1 MSTEVSSNA
10 AGNTGQAAGAQPSA
24 PAKMSRE
31 SVTIIATLLVATFV
45 VILNETIMNVALQ
58 RLMVDLGVDA
68 PTVQWLA
75 TGFMLTMAV
84 VIPTTGF
91 ILQSLSTRAVFMLA
105 MGLFTGGTAL
115 AAAAPGFEILL
126 LARIIQA
133 GGTAIMLPLLMT
145 TILTLVPVARRGAVM
160 GNVSIAISVAPAMGP
175 TVSGLIL
182 EHFTWRFMF
191 VFVLLD
197 LRAFNIR
204 MFTVSVLLMVVAMMA
219 LFGGVI
225 LLPLYLQEIRGL
237 GSLETGLVL
246 LPGGLAMGLLGPVI
260 GRIFDKVGPLPL
272 TLSGSVLMVLA
283 LWQFSMLDAGTPVW
297 WIVTLHVGL
306 SFGLA
311 FLFTPAFTTGLN
323 PLPPHLY
330 SHGSAIMSTSQ
341 QVAGAAGTALLVSI
355 FAFVSASSGM
365 VAGMNAAFLAATV
378 IAAAAVVLSAM
389 TRKTEGAGAG
399 HGAHSPN
406 WVARTVFLTQQNEC
420 SRYFLGS
427 AGVELAQFL
436 DQHVRGLDDAV
447 VPEPGQDGVAGA
459 GEDVVDL
466 AAGHPEVRRAL
477 FAHHDQGLQRQ
488 FQERL
493 GRHVR
498 GDDGLDLADTGAHQF
513 ALLLALG
520 RAGGQLVGQGQ
531 HRKRHPGREGSAGLQ
546 PALQDGECAVVIPGG
561 DGALVLGGPVG
572 LDAVV
577 HGHRRIVDGQPLH
590 REGPGRVQGNGTAE
604 AVAEHVRAGG
614 VLHDGREVPDV
625 HVQRVIL
632 RLR

>member
-1 MSTEVSSNA
+1 MSTELSSNA
-10 AGNTGQAAGAQPSA
+10 PGDPAQATGAQASAQAAPAT

-58 RLMVDLGVDA
+58 RLMVDLRIDA
-68 PTVQWLA
+68 PTVQWLS

-105 MGLFTGGTAL
+105 MGLFAGGTAL

-126 LARIIQA
+126 LARIVQA

-145 TILTLVPVARRGAVM
+145 TILTLVPVAKRGAVM

-182 EHFTWRFMF
+182 EHFSWRFMF
-191 VFVLLD
+191 VFVLPVALAALALGAKYLTNVGETEKTKLDFLSVFLTIPAFGGVVYGLSQIGGGQGGQGGPGTAAIGALVIGVASLAVFVLRQLRLQKAEAPLLD
-197 LRAFNIR
+197 LRAFNFR

-237 GSLETGLVL
+237 GSLETGLAL

-272 TLSGSVLMVLA
+272 TVTGSILMVLS
-283 LWQFSMLDAGTPVW
+283 LWQFSMLDAGTAVW

-311 FLFTPAFTTGLN
+311 LLFTPAFTTGLN

-330 SHGSAIMSTSQ
+330 SHGSAIMSTTQ

-355 FAFVSASSGM
+355 FAVVSAASGL
-365 VAGMNAAFLAATV
+365 VAGMSAAFLTATV
-378 IAAAAVVLSAM
+378 IALAAVVLSAM
-389 TRKTEGAGAG
+389 MRKTEGAAPGHGAG
-399 HGAHSPN
+399 H
-406 WVARTVFLTQQNEC
+406 
-420 SRYFLGS
+420 
-427 AGVELAQFL
+427 
-436 DQHVRGLDDAV
+436 
-447 VPEPGQDGVAGA
+447 
-459 GEDVVDL
+459 
-466 AAGHPEVRRAL
+466 
-477 FAHHDQGLQRQ
+477 
-488 FQERL
+488 
-493 GRHVR
+493 
-498 GDDGLDLADTGAHQF
+498 
-513 ALLLALG
+513 
-520 RAGGQLVGQGQ
+520 
-531 HRKRHPGREGSAGLQ
+531 
-546 PALQDGECAVVIPGG
+546 
-561 DGALVLGGPVG
+561 
-572 LDAVV
+572 
-577 HGHRRIVDGQPLH
+577 
-590 REGPGRVQGNGTAE
+590 
-604 AVAEHVRAGG
+604 
-614 VLHDGREVPDV
+614 
-625 HVQRVIL
+625 
-632 RLR
+632 

>member
-105 MGLFTGGTAL
+105 MGLFS
-115 AAAAPGFEILL
+115 
-126 LARIIQA
+126 

-145 TILTLVPVARRGAVM
+145 TILTLVPLARRGAVM

-191 VFVLLD
+191 VFVLPVALAALLIGVASLAVFILRQVRLQKSDAPLLD

-260 GRIFDKVGPLPL
+260 GRNFDKVGPLPL

-311 FLFTPAFTTGLN
+311 LLFTPAFTTGLN

-399 HGAHSPN
+399 HGAH
-406 WVARTVFLTQQNEC
+406 
-420 SRYFLGS
+420 
-427 AGVELAQFL
+427 
-436 DQHVRGLDDAV
+436 
-447 VPEPGQDGVAGA
+447 
-459 GEDVVDL
+459 
-466 AAGHPEVRRAL
+466 
-477 FAHHDQGLQRQ
+477 
-488 FQERL
+488 
-493 GRHVR
+493 
-498 GDDGLDLADTGAHQF
+498 
-513 ALLLALG
+513 
-520 RAGGQLVGQGQ
+520 
-531 HRKRHPGREGSAGLQ
+531 
-546 PALQDGECAVVIPGG
+546 
-561 DGALVLGGPVG
+561 
-572 LDAVV
+572 
-577 HGHRRIVDGQPLH
+577 
-590 REGPGRVQGNGTAE
+590 
-604 AVAEHVRAGG
+604 
-614 VLHDGREVPDV
+614 
-625 HVQRVIL
+625 
-632 RLR
+632 